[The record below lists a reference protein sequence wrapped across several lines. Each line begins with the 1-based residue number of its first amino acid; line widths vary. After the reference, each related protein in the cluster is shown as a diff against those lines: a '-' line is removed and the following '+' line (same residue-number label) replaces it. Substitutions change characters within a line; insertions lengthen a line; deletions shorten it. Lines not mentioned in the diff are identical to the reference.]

1 MTDRSTM
8 RQNAACLAAVALSLA
23 AATVVPSPVIAQ
35 TAAQKTSQPAAKVSP
50 PPLSVIQKLRAFLG
64 LNPPVAVGGSRSGG
78 GQSICLLSPW
88 PGADRND
95 GSVPVTVLVS
105 RPALLAAGPLN
116 EVRIEQDNRIIWQE
130 RASSTQAIEGP
141 IAWPISPLQ
150 PGQQVTL
157 KLRPRG
163 ASGGD
168 FATFSL
174 RAADA
179 DVLDDNDRQIHAIG
193 TDPVAINR
201 FLEQLKP
208 QQAGLAAAA
217 LSRPQVSAE
226 LRESL
231 QCSVR

>member
-1 MTDRSTM
+1 M
-8 RQNAACLAAVALSLA
+8 RQNTACLSAIALHFA
-23 AATVVPSPVIAQ
+23 AATVVPSRVIAQ
-35 TAAQKTSQPAAKVSP
+35 TAAQNTTQPSAKVSP
-50 PPLSVIQKLRAFLG
+50 PSRSLIQKLRAFLG
-64 LNPPVAVGGSRSGG
+64 LNPPVAVGGSRSGD
-78 GQSICLLSPW
+78 GQSVCLLSPW

-95 GSVPVTVLVS
+95 RSVPVTVLVS
-105 RPALLAAGPLN
+105 RPAILAAGPLN
-116 EVRIEQDNRIIWQE
+116 EVRIEQNNRILWQE
-130 RASSTQAIEGP
+130 RGSSTHAIEGP
-141 IAWPISPLQ
+141 IAWPIRPLQ

-179 DVLDDNDRQIHAIG
+179 DALAENDRQIQAMG
-193 TDPVAINR
+193 TDPVAISR

>member
-1 MTDRSTM
+1 M
-8 RQNAACLAAVALSLA
+8 RQNAGCLAAVALFLS
-23 AATVVPSPVIAQ
+23 AATVAPSPVIAQ
-35 TAAQKTSQPAAKVSP
+35 AAAQKTSQPEAKVSP
-50 PPLSVIQKLRAFLG
+50 PPRSVIQKLRAFLG

-78 GQSICLLSPW
+78 GQSVCLLSPW

-95 GSVPVTVLVS
+95 RSVPVTVLVS
-105 RPALLAAGPLN
+105 RPAILAAGPLN
-116 EVRIEQDNRIIWQE
+116 EVRIEQNNRILWQE

-179 DVLDDNDRQIHAIG
+179 DVLAVNDIQIQAMG
-193 TDPVAINR
+193 TDPDKIGL

-208 QQAGLAAAA
+208 EQAGLVAA
-217 LSRPQVSAE
+217 LLSQTKIPVQ

-231 QCSVR
+231 QCSGH

>member
-1 MTDRSTM
+1 M
-8 RQNAACLAAVALSLA
+8 RQNAGCLAAVALFLS
-23 AATVVPSPVIAQ
+23 AATVAPSPVIAQ
-35 TAAQKTSQPAAKVSP
+35 AAAQKTSQPEAKVSP
-50 PPLSVIQKLRAFLG
+50 PPRSVIQKLRAFLG

-78 GQSICLLSPW
+78 GQSVCLLSPW

-95 GSVPVTVLVS
+95 RSVPVTVLVS
-105 RPALLAAGPLN
+105 RPAILAAGPLN
-116 EVRIEQDNRIIWQE
+116 EVRIEQNNRILWQE

-179 DVLDDNDRQIHAIG
+179 DVLAVNDRQIQAMG
-193 TDPVAINR
+193 TDPDKIGL

-208 QQAGLAAAA
+208 EQAGLVAA
-217 LSRPQVSAE
+217 LLSQTKIPVQ

-231 QCSVR
+231 QCSGH

>member
-1 MTDRSTM
+1 M
-8 RQNAACLAAVALSLA
+8 RQNAGCLAAVALFLS
-23 AATVVPSPVIAQ
+23 AATVAPSPVIAQ
-35 TAAQKTSQPAAKVSP
+35 AAAQKTSQPEAKVSP
-50 PPLSVIQKLRAFLG
+50 PPRSVIQKLRAFLG

-78 GQSICLLSPW
+78 GQSVCLLSPW

-95 GSVPVTVLVS
+95 RSVPVTVLVS
-105 RPALLAAGPLN
+105 RPAILAAGPLN
-116 EVRIEQDNRIIWQE
+116 EVRIEQNNRILWQE

-179 DVLDDNDRQIHAIG
+179 DVLAVNDIQIQAMG
-193 TDPVAINR
+193 TDPDKIGL

-208 QQAGLAAAA
+208 EQAGLAAAA
-217 LSRPQVSAE
+217 LSGPQVPAE
-226 LRESL
+226 LRASL
-231 QCSVR
+231 QCSGR

>member
-1 MTDRSTM
+1 M
-8 RQNAACLAAVALSLA
+8 RQNAGCLAAVALFLS
-23 AATVVPSPVIAQ
+23 AATVAPSPVIAQ
-35 TAAQKTSQPAAKVSP
+35 AAAQKTSQPEAKVSP
-50 PPLSVIQKLRAFLG
+50 PPRSVIQKLRAFLG

-78 GQSICLLSPW
+78 GQSVCLLSPW

-95 GSVPVTVLVS
+95 RSVPVTVLVS
-105 RPALLAAGPLN
+105 RPAILAAGPLN
-116 EVRIEQDNRIIWQE
+116 EVRIEQNNRILWQE

-179 DVLDDNDRQIHAIG
+179 DVLAVNDIQIQAMG
-193 TDPVAINR
+193 TDPDKIGL

-208 QQAGLAAAA
+208 EQAGLVAA
-217 LSRPQVSAE
+217 LLSQTKIPVQ

-231 QCSVR
+231 RCSGH